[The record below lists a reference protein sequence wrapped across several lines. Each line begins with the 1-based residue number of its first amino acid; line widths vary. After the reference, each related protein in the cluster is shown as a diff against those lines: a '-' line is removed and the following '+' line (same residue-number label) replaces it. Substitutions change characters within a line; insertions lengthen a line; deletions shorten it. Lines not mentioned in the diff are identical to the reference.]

1 MSRRSPHDSYRAW
14 GAYRQEREL
23 IKDFKNEVAEAA
35 NVSNVFIIINEWTD
49 ITDNSGSEV
58 VGGVYFESENDAWEA
73 LLVIAQSHDT
83 TLFVDETSFSLEDHV
98 SNLQFEEYYIQELS
112 KNGN

>member
-1 MSRRSPHDSYRAW
+1 M
-14 GAYRQEREL
+14 
-23 IKDFKNEVAEAA
+23 
-35 NVSNVFIIINEWTD
+35 SNVFIIINEWTD
-49 ITDNSGSEV
+49 ISDNSASEV

-83 TLFVDETSFSLEDHV
+83 TLFADETSISFEDHKPH
-98 SNLQFEEYYIQELS
+98 LQYEEYYIQELS